1 MAVREYVT
9 RMGSLRDFAKG
20 GVQIIS
26 GDPKHYAFSNIFEVA
41 RKSKPWEAVAV
52 AKNME
57 YVLEVIRAE
66 GESGWRSSAHDQT
79 ALVMDGT
86 ATVRLVKPA
95 DEVSGSPSGSFA
107 LPGEPPG
114 QTMGRVTASRGHLV
128 LLPGGTAYEITSDQ
142 PAVLLVQTK
151 RGPDTIERWAEI
163 CQSA

>member
-1 MAVREYVT
+1 MAGRDYVT
-9 RMGSLRDFAKG
+9 RMGSLHDFTKG

-26 GDPKHYAFSNIFEVA
+26 GDPRHYAFSNIFEVA
-41 RKSKPWEAVAV
+41 RSSMPWEAVAV

-57 YVLEVIRAE
+57 YVLEVVRAE
-66 GESGWRSSAHDQT
+66 GQSGWRSSRHDQT

-86 ATVRLVKPA
+86 ATVHLVKPA

-128 LLPGGTAYEITSDQ
+128 LLPARAAYQITSEH